1 MKNKD
6 CSVLHVKAQ
15 ENGIPR
21 ANHKGKRPTRICRN
35 QNKKLISIN
44 QNCHQWQSQISGAKA
59 SNNFKNMID
68 S

>member
-35 QNKKLISIN
+35 QYQKVIWHLSTDDMEAYGKIVIS
-44 QNCHQWQSQISGAKA
+44 SKA
-59 SNNFKNMID
+59 RTQV
-68 S
+68 

>member
-35 QNKKLISIN
+35 QD
-44 QNCHQWQSQISGAKA
+44 QNVMT
-59 SNNFKNMID
+59 FKHR
-68 S
+68 